1 MDIKQIN
8 KKIKSIKTRGKSLD
22 KDIHETGVAI
32 MRHAKQH
39 HDYTAAN
46 RLVDAMPKSGRTK
59 AFIKWFSDHT
69 PYNWNEKDKV
79 FKLPKNK
86 DNRRAFLIDEANT
99 VPFWEYTVEMTP
111 VAIDVDKLCQFVNIL
126 DQANKRLEKAE
137 ETKGDKA
144 AFLKR
149 AALFNKLSE
158 MSVEDIMVK
167 LNA

>member
-8 KKIKSIKTRGKSLD
+8 KKIKSIKNRGKSLD

-32 MRHAKQH
+32 MRHALQH

-86 DNRRAFLIDEANT
+86 DKQRAFLIDEAEK
-99 VPFWEYTVEMTP
+99 VPFWQYTAEVTP
-111 VAIDVDKLCQFVNIL
+111 GIIDVDKCLQFQTVL
-126 DQANKRLEKAE
+126 EQTSKRLEKVE

-149 AALFNKLSE
+149 ATLFEKLSN
-158 MSVEDIMVK
+158 MSVEDIMAK
-167 LNA
+167 LA

>member
-1 MDIKQIN
+1 MDIEQIDN
-8 KKIKSIKTRGKSLD
+8 KIKSIKTRGKNID

-32 MRHAKQH
+32 MRHAMAH
-39 HDYTAAN
+39 GDYTRAN

-69 PYNWNEKDKV
+69 PYNWNEKEKT

-86 DNRRAFLIDEANT
+86 DKRRGFLIAAAIK
-99 VPFWEYTVEMTP
+99 VPFWEYTAEVTP
-111 VAIDVDKLCQFVNIL
+111 GTIDVDKCLQFQTIL
-126 DQANKRLEKAE
+126 EQTSKRLEKAE

-149 AALFNKLSE
+149 SALFEKLSN
-158 MSVEDIMVK
+158 MSVEDIMAK
-167 LNA
+167 LA

>member
-86 DNRRAFLIDEANT
+86 DKQRAFLIDEANA
-99 VPFWEYTVEMTP
+99 VPFWEYTVEKEP
-111 VAIDVDKLCQFVNIL
+111 GEVDVEKMLASLF
-126 DQANKRLEKAE
+126 KRVETAKEQGREVKGE
-137 ETKGDKA
+137 ETLAKVA
-144 AFLKR
+144 
-149 AALFNKLSE
+149 AAL
-158 MSVEDIMVK
+158 
-167 LNA
+167 NA

>member
-32 MRHAKQH
+32 MRHAQQH

-86 DNRRAFLIDEANT
+86 DKQRAFLIDEANA
-99 VPFWEYTVEMTP
+99 VPFWEYTVEKEP
-111 VAIDVDKLCQFVNIL
+111 GEVDVEKMLASLF
-126 DQANKRLEKAE
+126 KRVKTAKEQGREVKGE
-137 ETKGDKA
+137 ETLAKIA
-144 AFLKR
+144 
-149 AALFNKLSE
+149 AAL
-158 MSVEDIMVK
+158 
-167 LNA
+167 NA